1 MTRNGKI
8 SKGLNRLLEKYPAR
22 RVFTMNTLLEDAE
35 MLSVV
40 DSDDHVVGTERR
52 DKIHEL
58 GLRHRAVHVLIFNN
72 NGDLFLQKRGLH
84 KKENPGL
91 WDSSVAGHVDAG
103 ETYDACCVREVEEE
117 VGLVLDATP
126 QRLFKLAAGAEN
138 GMEFS
143 WIYRVDTDKALV
155 PNVDEISEGRW
166 FAKSEVDRAVIDQ
179 STEISEVF
187 QLIWKIFRS
196 TRSAAARQL
205 REAVR

>member
-1 MTRNGKI
+1 
-8 SKGLNRLLEKYPAR
+8 
-22 RVFTMNTLLEDAE
+22 MNALREDAE

-40 DSDDHVVGTERR
+40 DSHDHVVGTERR
-52 DKIHEL
+52 DKVHEL

-103 ETYDACCVREVEEE
+103 ETYDACCVREIEEE
-117 VGLVLDATP
+117 VGLVLSVTP
-126 QRLFKLAAGAEN
+126 QRLFKLEAGEKN

-143 WIYRVDTDKALV
+143 WIYRVDTGKALV
-155 PNVDEISEGRW
+155 PNLDEISEGGW
-166 FAKSEVDRAVIDQ
+166 FAQSEVDRAVIDQ

-196 TRSAAARQL
+196 TRSTRSA
-205 REAVR
+205 ESSG

>member
-1 MTRNGKI
+1 MRQYGVTRNGKI

-103 ETYDACCVREVEEE
+103 ETYDACCVREIEEE
-117 VGLVLDATP
+117 VGLVLSMTP
-126 QRLFKLAAGAEN
+126 QRLFKLEAGEEN

-166 FAKSEVDRAVIDQ
+166 FSKSEVDRAVIDQ
-179 STEISEVF
+179 STEVSEVF

-196 TRSAAARQL
+196 TRSADSSG
-205 REAVR
+205 

>member
-1 MTRNGKI
+1 
-8 SKGLNRLLEKYPAR
+8 
-22 RVFTMNTLLEDAE
+22 MNTLLEDAE

-166 FAKSEVDRAVIDQ
+166 FAKFEVDRAVIDQ
-179 STEISEVF
+179 SIEISEVF

-196 TRSAAARQL
+196 TRSV
-205 REAVR
+205 ESSG

>member
-1 MTRNGKI
+1 MRQSGVTRNGKI

-40 DSDDHVVGTERR
+40 DSDDNVVGTERR

-179 STEISEVF
+179 SIEISEVF

-196 TRSAAARQL
+196 TRSV
-205 REAVR
+205 ESSG

>member
-126 QRLFKLAAGAEN
+126 QRLFKLPAGAEN

-166 FAKSEVDRAVIDQ
+166 F
-179 STEISEVF
+179 
-187 QLIWKIFRS
+187 
-196 TRSAAARQL
+196 
-205 REAVR
+205 

>member
-143 WIYRVDTDKALV
+143 WIYRVDTDETLV

-179 STEISEVF
+179 PTEISEVF

-196 TRSAAARQL
+196 TRSA
-205 REAVR
+205 ESSG

>member
-1 MTRNGKI
+1 MRQYGVTRNGKI

-58 GLRHRAVHVLIFNN
+58 GLRQRAVHVLIFNN

-166 FAKSEVDRAVIDQ
+166 FSKSEVDRAVIDQ
-179 STEISEVF
+179 STEVSEVF

-196 TRSAAARQL
+196 TRSADSSG
-205 REAVR
+205 

>member
-1 MTRNGKI
+1 MRQYGVTRNGKI

-143 WIYRVDTDKALV
+143 WIYRVDTDETLV

-179 STEISEVF
+179 PTEISEVF

-196 TRSAAARQL
+196 TRSA
-205 REAVR
+205 ESSG

>member
-1 MTRNGKI
+1 
-8 SKGLNRLLEKYPAR
+8 
-22 RVFTMNTLLEDAE
+22 MNTLLEDAE

-166 FAKSEVDRAVIDQ
+166 FVKSEVDRAVIDQ

-196 TRSAAARQL
+196 TRSTRSA
-205 REAVR
+205 ESSG

>member
-1 MTRNGKI
+1 
-8 SKGLNRLLEKYPAR
+8 
-22 RVFTMNTLLEDAE
+22 
-35 MLSVV
+35 
-40 DSDDHVVGTERR
+40 
-52 DKIHEL
+52 
-58 GLRHRAVHVLIFNN
+58 
-72 NGDLFLQKRGLH
+72 
-84 KKENPGL
+84 
-91 WDSSVAGHVDAG
+91 VDAG

-196 TRSAAARQL
+196 TRST
-205 REAVR
+205 ESSG

>member
-1 MTRNGKI
+1 MRQYGVTRNGKI

-103 ETYDACCVREVEEE
+103 ETYEACCVREVEEE

-166 FAKSEVDRAVIDQ
+166 FEKSEVDRAVIDQ
-179 STEISEVF
+179 STEVSEVF

-196 TRSAAARQL
+196 TRSADSSG
-205 REAVR
+205 